1 MASQDYHISETIK
14 SVLEP
19 YLSAHA
25 EIRKQE
31 IAELKSY
38 IANEISSLK
47 NWTTGEIDAL
57 KKQFSDFQTN
67 IETTLATKAFIPI
80 GLICSWPVATN
91 PLDWYNSEGIQ
102 AWFDCNGQTFN
113 TNVYPDLYRVLG
125 TNRIP
130 DYRGLFLR
138 GHGSQ
143 THIQNNGSLIGNT
156 QTVHTS
162 GQLGQI
168 QGDAIRNIY
177 GEVQAATI
185 EERTDI
191 FSRTTGCCYINQIY
205 DFGQGGG
212 REKDYGFGLN
222 ASRIVPTANENRPVN
237 TAVRFIIRAIA

>member
-1 MASQDYHISETIK
+1 M
-14 SVLEP
+14 
-19 YLSAHA
+19 
-25 EIRKQE
+25 
-31 IAELKSY
+31 
-38 IANEISSLK
+38 
-47 NWTTGEIDAL
+47 
-57 KKQFSDFQTN
+57 
-67 IETTLATKAFIPI
+67 ATKAFVPI

-102 AWFDCNGQTFN
+102 AWFDCNGQIFN
-113 TNVYPDLYRVLG
+113 TNVYSDLYRVLG
-125 TNRIP
+125 TNRVP

-177 GEVQAATI
+177 GEVQNGGF
-185 EERTDI
+185 EERPDL
-191 FSRTTGCCYINQIY
+191 FSRVTGCCYMTQAYNY
-205 DFGQGGG
+205 GAAGGSHNN
-212 REKDYGFGLN
+212 DHGFGLN
-222 ASRIVPTANENRPVN
+222 ASRIVPTANENRPAN